1 MAVQRPHS
9 TLVQKGGE
17 FLRGASD
24 APHLHSEGPKAAAQE
39 AFAVSQVVADPQ
51 LDTPVSLGTTI
62 MAVQF
67 DGGVILAA
75 DSRTS
80 TGTYVVNRSTN
91 KLTKLTKKI
100 YCCRSGSAA
109 DTQAMA
115 EMASH
120 YLNFHGMSNGADPT
134 VSSAATLLGKLC
146 YWNRWNIQAGIIV
159 AGWDEAN
166 GGSVYNVPLGGALVK
181 QPYAMGGSGSV
192 FLYGWADANWKSGM
206 NKDQA
211 LQFVRTAVAH
221 AISRDASSGGMIR
234 TLAITRE
241 GEEHTAT
248 PWKRIPYCMEL
259 DPENKKLM
267 AQNQSIP
274 TDSKQQDNVED
285 STQA

>member
-1 MAVQRPHS
+1 
-9 TLVQKGGE
+9 
-17 FLRGASD
+17 
-24 APHLHSEGPKAAAQE
+24 
-39 AFAVSQVVADPQ
+39 VADPQ

-67 DGGVILAA
+67 DGGVVLAA

-109 DTQAMA
+109 DTQSMA

-159 AGWDEAN
+159 AGWDEVN
-166 GGSVYNVPLGGALVK
+166 GGSVYNVPLGGALIK
-181 QPYAMGGSGSV
+181 QSYAMGGSGSV
-192 FLYGWADANWKSGM
+192 FLYGWADANYKSGM
-206 NKDQA
+206 NKDQCVE
-211 LQFVRTAVAH
+211 FVRTAVAH
-221 AISRDASSGGMIR
+221 AISRDGSSGGMIR
-234 TLAITRE
+234 TMAITKD

-248 PWKRIPYCMEL
+248 PWKRIPYCMEK
-259 DPENKKLM
+259 DPEYAKLA
-267 AQNQSIP
+267 AQNQPIP
-274 TDSKQQDNVED
+274 TDSKQQENVED
-285 STQA
+285 SADA